1 MISPDY
7 DQESIEIFCDSQSA
21 LPLAK
26 NNGHSKRTKHM
37 AVKLSFVIERVEEGE
52 VSKVHMNKNSA
63 DILTKVLLVNKL
75 RHFLAY

>member
-1 MISPDY
+1 
-7 DQESIEIFCDSQSA
+7 
-21 LPLAK
+21 
-26 NNGHSKRTKHM
+26 M